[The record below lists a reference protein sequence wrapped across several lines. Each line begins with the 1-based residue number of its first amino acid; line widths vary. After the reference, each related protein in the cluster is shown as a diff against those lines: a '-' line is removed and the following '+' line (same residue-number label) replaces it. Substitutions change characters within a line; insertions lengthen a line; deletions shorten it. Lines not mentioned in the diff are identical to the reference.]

1 MHSRTLTAVAIAAL
15 GLAASGIASAQST
28 TTTTSTTTDT
38 WRMPYQRG
46 FWGHAGLSFGQSKMD
61 DACVAG
67 FSCDDKDQ
75 AFRLYAG
82 GRFNNAVGLEA
93 GLMNIGKFDR
103 GGGRTDGW
111 GLDLALVAGVP
122 IGANSAIF
130 GKLGAI
136 YARTEVDGVAV
147 PDFDRGKERGF
158 GPRYGIGGQVGLT
171 PQWAVRAD
179 WDRFRMPMPGGKED
193 IDTLMLGVQYTF
205 RR

>member
-1 MHSRTLTAVAIAAL
+1 MLYRTITAVAIAAL
-15 GLAASGIASAQST
+15 GLAASGIASAQTATS
-28 TTTTSTTTDT
+28 STTTDT
-38 WRMPYQRG
+38 WRMPYQSG
-46 FWGHAGLSFGQSKMD
+46 FWGHAGASFGQSKFKD
-61 DACVAG
+61 GCIAG
-67 FSCDDKDQ
+67 FACDDKDQ

-93 GLMNIGKFDR
+93 GLLNMGKFQR
-103 GGGRTDGW
+103 GGGETDGW
-111 GLDLALVAGVP
+111 GLDLALIAGVP

-136 YARTEVDGVAV
+136 YGRTEVEGTAASLN
-147 PDFDRGKERGF
+147 RGKERGF

-179 WDRFRMPMPGGKED
+179 WDRFRMPLPGGKED

-205 RR
+205 RPPR